1 VTSTVWHVRAGSLSG
16 RFAVPG
22 DKSIAHRA
30 LLLAA
35 LADGESVITN
45 VPSGL
50 DVRATADCISMLGMD
65 VVMGDGRA
73 VVRSSGRFTEPEQ
86 PLDARNSGTTM
97 RLLAGLLAGQTFRS
111 VICGDA
117 SLSRRPMER
126 ITAPLTLMGSQIQS
140 EAGHGPLIV
149 QGRPLH
155 GIRYT
160 LPVASAQV
168 KSAIL
173 LAGLFAQGITTVVDE
188 ARTRDHTER
197 MLKATGVVVS
207 QFGSSVSIEGLQR
220 PQPFHIDVPGD
231 ISTASFLLAG
241 AALSDGNVVAERV
254 GLNPGRIGFLDV
266 LRHMGARVTI
276 TDVMDHMGEPV
287 GDVRVQAGN
296 LRAID
301 VQEREVPG
309 MVDEV
314 PLVAL
319 LATQAQ
325 GRTVVRGAAELR
337 LKESDR
343 LRAIAQTLRSMG
355 ACVEETADGLEI
367 TGPTRLRGTDVH
379 ANGDHRVAMMLGVAG
394 TIADGETVVH
404 DAGVAAVSFPG
415 YRETIN
421 RLGGHVADA

>member
-1 VTSTVWHVRAGSLSG
+1 MNPTAWRVREGSLSG
-16 RFAVPG
+16 SFIVPG

-35 LADGESVITN
+35 LADGESVVTN
-45 VPSGL
+45 LPSGL
-50 DVRATADCISMLGMD
+50 DVTATAGCVAALGMD
-65 VVMGDGRA
+65 VVTRDGRA
-73 VVRSSGRFTEPEQ
+73 VVRSSGRFTAPDQ

-111 VICGDA
+111 VICGDS

-126 ITAPLTLMGSQIQS
+126 ITVPLTLMGSHIQA
-140 EAGHGPLIV
+140 EAGHAPLTI
-149 QGRPLH
+149 QGRPLQ

-173 LAGLFAQGITTVVDE
+173 LAGLFAQGTTTVVDD
-188 ARTRDHTER
+188 AHTRDHTER
-197 MLKATGVVVS
+197 MLKATGVAIVQS
-207 QFGSSVSIEGLQR
+207 GSSVSIKGLQR

-231 ISTASFLLAG
+231 VSTASFLLAG
-241 AALSDGNVVAERV
+241 AALSGGDVVARRV
-254 GLNPGRIGFLDV
+254 GLNPGRTGFLDV
-266 LRHMGARVTI
+266 LRRMGARVTI
-276 TDVMDHMGEPV
+276 TDVTDHMGEPV
-287 GDVRVQAGN
+287 GDVRVQAGDFS
-296 LRAID
+296 AID
-301 VQEREVPG
+301 VHEREIPG
-309 MVDEV
+309 VVDEI

-343 LRAIAQTLRSMG
+343 LRATTLTLRSMG
-355 ACVEETADGLEI
+355 ACVDETADGLEI
-367 TGPTRLRGTDVH
+367 TGPTRLHGTTVS
-379 ANGDHRVAMMLGVAG
+379 ANGDHRMAMMLGVAG
-394 TIADGETVVH
+394 TIADGETIIH

-415 YRETIN
+415 YRETMN
-421 RLGGHVADA
+421 RLGGQVGDA

>member
-1 VTSTVWHVRAGSLSG
+1 MTSTVWRVRAGSLSG
-16 RFAVPG
+16 SFAVPG

-45 VPSGL
+45 LPSGL
-50 DVRATADCISMLGMD
+50 DVRATAGCISMLGMD
-65 VVMGDGRA
+65 VVMGDSRA
-73 VVRSSGRFTEPEQ
+73 VVRSSGLFTEPEQ

-97 RLLAGLLAGQTFRS
+97 RLLAGVLAGQTFRS

-126 ITAPLTLMGSQIQS
+126 ITVPLTLMGSQIQS
-140 EAGHGPLIV
+140 EAGHAPLTI

-173 LAGLFAQGITTVVDE
+173 LAGLFAQGTTTVVDE

-266 LRHMGARVTI
+266 LRRMGARVTI
-276 TDVMDHMGEPV
+276 TDVTDHMGEPV
-287 GDVRVQAGN
+287 ADVRVQAGN

-301 VQEREVPG
+301 VQEREIPG

-325 GRTVVRGAAELR
+325 GRTMVRGAAELR

-367 TGPTRLRGTDVH
+367 KGPTRLRGTDVH

-421 RLGGHVADA
+421 RLGGQVVDA

>member
-1 VTSTVWHVRAGSLSG
+1 LTSTLWRVRGGSLSG
-16 RFAVPG
+16 SFAVPG

-35 LADGESVITN
+35 LANGESVITN
-45 VPSGL
+45 LPSGL
-50 DVRATADCISMLGMD
+50 DVRATADCISTLGMD
-65 VVMGDGRA
+65 VVMGDRRA
-73 VVRSSGRFTEPEQ
+73 VVHSSGRFAKPDQ

-126 ITAPLTLMGSQIQS
+126 ITVPLTLMGSQIQS
-140 EAGHGPLIV
+140 EAGHAPLTV
-149 QGRPLH
+149 EGRPLH
-155 GIRYT
+155 GIRYK

-173 LAGLFAQGITTVVDE
+173 LAGLFAQGTTTVVDE

-197 MLKATGVVVS
+197 MLKATGVVVAQS
-207 QFGSSVSIEGLQR
+207 GSSVSIEGSQR

-241 AALSDGNVVAERV
+241 AALSGGDVVARRV
-254 GLNPGRIGFLDV
+254 GINPGRTGFLDV
-266 LRHMGARVTI
+266 LRRMGARVTI
-276 TDVMDHMGEPV
+276 SDVTDHMGEPV

-296 LRAID
+296 LSAID

-343 LRAIAQTLRSMG
+343 LRAIALTLRSMG
-355 ACVEETADGLEI
+355 ACVEETAAGLDI

-379 ANGDHRVAMMLGVAG
+379 ANGDHRMAMMLGVAG
-394 TIADGETVVH
+394 TIADGETIVH

-421 RLGGHVADA
+421 RLGGQVGDA